1 MVFRDTGEGMTEETL
16 QEIWNPLFTTKAK
29 GMGYGLPIAKR
40 FVEEHGGSI
49 SVESRLGEGTTLTV
63 TLPIKHELKGELKQK
78 WALSLYS
85 SLSAF
90 DEDCDVVDDYF
101 GHEFEFLVVSS
112 VGGESVA

>member
-1 MVFRDTGEGMTEETL
+1 M
-16 QEIWNPLFTTKAK
+16 
-29 GMGYGLPIAKR
+29 
-40 FVEEHGGSI
+40 
-49 SVESRLGEGTTLTV
+49 
-63 TLPIKHELKGELKQK
+63 
-78 WALSLYS
+78 ALSLYS